1 MLLWAALYGR
11 LDAIKTALKHNA
23 DTDTTAVIH
32 EPMWNQFLQF
42 LPGWLGLELI
52 RRNQLTTTP
61 LGMAVAAG
69 HRDLILFLIQHGATI
84 DRYIGFGL
92 SPLMAAVQVDRTDLV
107 ELPLQNSAD
116 PGFRYYRNMNA
127 LELTAKKE
135 PKDVVVYYL
144 DMEQIPTANLPIP
157 RSPGR
162 KTRSVRA
169 YYCSAVLSDHA
180 IPRRTLN
187 HYDGE
192 GWSNYSGSADLKSR
206 NEIGT

>member
-23 DTDTTAVIH
+23 DIDTTAVIH
-32 EPMWNQFLQF
+32 EPMRNQFLQF
-42 LPGWLGLELI
+42 FPGWLGLELI

-107 ELPLQNSAD
+107 ELLLQNSAD
-116 PGFRYYRNMNA
+116 PGFRCYCNMNA
-127 LELTAKKE
+127 LELTAKK
-135 PKDVVVYYL
+135 
-144 DMEQIPTANLPIP
+144 
-157 RSPGR
+157 
-162 KTRSVRA
+162 RA
-169 YYCSAVLSDHA
+169 QRCGGILLGHGADPNCQSTYSALARTKNQECACLLLFCCS
-180 IPRRTLN
+180 
-187 HYDGE
+187 
-192 GWSNYSGSADLKSR
+192 LKSCYTPEDIESLR
-206 NEIGT
+206 RRRME